1 MREAGRR
8 LAARLSRPLRREAR
22 PAADRVSRRTAQYA
36 FQDTLN
42 LNPIAHLRVVR
53 LNHARR
59 KFRLGDSV
67 TSAAHK
73 WGFRH
78 QSSFARDHRAMFGEL
93 PSPSRSATRATQPE
107 RLSPSGGRCERS
119 RTGRRPACYVTRPA
133 DPAAPAPAAAG

>member
-1 MREAGRR
+1 MYLRAVR
-8 LAARLSRPLRREAR
+8 LIHVRRE
-22 PAADRVSRRTAQYA
+22 
-36 FQDTLN
+36 L
-42 LNPIAHLRVVR
+42 
-53 LNHARR
+53 
-59 KFRLGDSV
+59 RLGDSV
-67 TSAAHK
+67 TSAATR

-78 QSSFARDHRAMFGEL
+78 LSSFARDHRAMFGEL